1 MQLKNNEMMKKYFIK
16 VLMITTML
24 SCNETNKKTNP
35 TQDEVR
41 NEKHSLQDM
50 PTNHISAWSDGCG
63 FSFELNDSIW
73 AFGDKYI
80 KYERLNDSIFNI
92 IYPKQPMVIKDVEI
106 TFYEKGRYI
115 SFSKSGLGCCLDQNK
130 NEIIFGAD
138 RLKFQKLSNNS
149 IKVSCPQQSQWKI
162 SRVSERE
169 IYIYN
174 DRNRTKYSEFKD

>member
-1 MQLKNNEMMKKYFIK
+1 MKKYFIK

-24 SCNETNKKTNP
+24 SCNEANKKTNP

-50 PTNHISAWSDGCG
+50 PTNHINAWSDGCG
-63 FSFELNDSIW
+63 FSFELVNDSIW

-106 TFYEKGRYI
+106 EFYEKSRYI
-115 SFSKSGLGCCLDQNK
+115 SFSKSGLTCCLDQNK

-174 DRNRTKYSEFKD
+174 DRNRTKYSAYNR